1 MHMDLKHTDTGMDR
15 KALRHAMGGFATG
28 VCVITVA
35 DPDHIDGHVVGMTA
49 NSFSSVSLDPPL
61 VQWCLDLQAHRYA
74 LYARAQTF
82 GINILSAGHEALS
95 RRFARENAHIV
106 PEEGLTHAH
115 DPLKIKDVVG
125 YFACDLYESRLVGDH
140 LVIVGEVR
148 HFESDPAQAGLT
160 FFKGKYGQIGQ

>member
-1 MHMDLKHTDTGMDR
+1 MTPNPTETLIDR
-15 KALRHAMGGFATG
+15 QALRRALGGFATG

-61 VQWCLDLQAHRYA
+61 VQWCLDLKAHRYA
-74 LYARAQTF
+74 LYAGAAHF
-82 GINILSAGHEALS
+82 GINILSAGHESLS

-115 DPLKIKDVVG
+115 DPLKLRDVVG

-140 LVIVGEVR
+140 LVIVGEVTR
-148 HFESDPAQAGLT
+148 FESDPAQDGLT
-160 FFKGKYGQIGQ
+160 FFKGKYGQIGV

>member
-1 MHMDLKHTDTGMDR
+1 MELEHIGTGMDK

-35 DPDHIDGHVVGMTA
+35 DPDHVDGHVVGLTA
-49 NSFSSVSLDPPL
+49 NSFSSVSLEPPL
-61 VQWCLDLQAHRYA
+61 VQWCLDLKAHRYD
-74 LYARAQTF
+74 LYAKAQTF
-82 GINILSAGHEALS
+82 GINILSAGHEDLS

-106 PEEGLTHAH
+106 PAEDLTSPLS
-115 DPLKIKDVVG
+115 PLKLKNVVG

-148 HFESDPAQAGLT
+148 HFESDPAQPGLT
-160 FFKGKYGQIGQ
+160 FFKGRYGQIGV